1 MARNVCAAGWAALSP
16 QLLLP
21 WFNISL
27 GTKVLGWAGLG
38 WLGWLGWYQDTDLI
52 LTIC

>member
-1 MARNVCAAGWAALSP
+1 MLLAGLALSP

-38 WLGWLGWYQDTDLI
+38 WYQDTDLI